1 MNKRDEFLKTQKI
14 LRLSTIDK
22 NNFPHITPV
31 WYIFSGR
38 KIYIGTDTKSQKIKN
53 LEKNNHVSFCVDVG
67 VNAPNIYGVMGQG
80 IANIILEMPKA
91 KKIAKKILLK
101 YFKTLE
107 NKSAKELLED
117 TDCIIEIIPQKYS
130 KWSYWL
136 TNSSILFIAESNIS
150 RLGR

>member
-80 IANIILEMPKA
+80 IANIILEIPKA

>member
-1 MNKRDEFLKTQKI
+1 LIKIIFHI
-14 LRLSTIDK
+14 LRL
-22 NNFPHITPV
+22 
-31 WYIFSGR
+31 WYIFSGK

-80 IANIILEMPKA
+80 IANIILEIPKA

-130 KWSYWL
+130 KWSY
-136 TNSSILFIAESNIS
+136 
-150 RLGR
+150 